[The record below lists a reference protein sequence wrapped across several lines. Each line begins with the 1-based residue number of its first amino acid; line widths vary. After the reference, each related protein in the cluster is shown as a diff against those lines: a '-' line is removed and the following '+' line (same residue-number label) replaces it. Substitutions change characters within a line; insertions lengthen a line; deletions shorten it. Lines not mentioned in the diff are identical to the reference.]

1 MPNELEELSYA
12 RFLTP
17 LEGELEREGDYDC
30 VHISGAD
37 IDDVEAGHARFNE
50 TVFTSMAITR
60 GSMRFSR
67 FSDVWQRNVRW
78 VGTDLSDTSWQDV
91 ELIAGALVGVDAG
104 GANLRRV
111 RFEGCKFDSVN
122 FRKAKLREVQFVDC
136 VLRHV
141 DFGDADLT
149 KVSFPGTTVE
159 GLLLNRARL
168 KAVDLRGAVHLNIA
182 EGLDALRGA
191 TITPLQLLDLAPEF
205 ARTIGITVRED

>member
-12 RFLTP
+12 RYLTP
-17 LEGELEREGDYDC
+17 LESDLEPEGDYDC
-30 VHISGAD
+30 VHITGTD
-37 IDDVEAGHARFNE
+37 IDDIEAGNSRFSE
-50 TVFTSMAITR
+50 TVFTSLAINR
-60 GSMRFSR
+60 GSLRFSR
-67 FSDVWQRNVRW
+67 FTDVWQRNVRW

-91 ELIAGALVGVDAG
+91 ELIAGALSGVDAG

-136 VLRHV
+136 VLRHT
-141 DFGDADLT
+141 DFGDAELT
-149 KVSFPGTTVE
+149 KVVFPGTTVE

-168 KAVDLRGAVHLNIA
+168 QQVDLRGAAHLDIA
-182 EGLDALRGA
+182 EGLDALRGV

-205 ARTIGITVRED
+205 AKAIGITVRD

>member
-1 MPNELEELSYA
+1 VPNELEDLPYA
-12 RFLTP
+12 RYLTP
-17 LEGELEREGDYDC
+17 LESDLEPEGDYDC
-30 VHISGAD
+30 VHLTGAD
-37 IDDVEAGHARFNE
+37 IDDIEASNSRFSE
-50 TVFTSMAITR
+50 TVFTSLAVNR
-60 GSMRFSR
+60 GSLRFSR
-67 FSDVWQRNVRW
+67 FTDVWQRNVRW

-91 ELIAGALVGVDAG
+91 ELRAGALSGVDAG

-136 VLRHV
+136 VLRHT
-141 DFGDADLT
+141 DFGDAELT
-149 KVSFPGTTVE
+149 KVTFPGTTVE

-168 KAVDLRGAVHLNIA
+168 QRVDLRGAAYLGIA

-205 ARTIGITVRED
+205 AKAIGITVRD